1 MRCGD
6 WFESS
11 EARKESWN
19 GEGIN
24 SPGGR
29 DSDPFWRIDPVK
41 LFQSLATPA
50 GDGVLRRW
58 VLEVQVIC

>member
-6 WFESS
+6 WLESS
-11 EARKESWN
+11 EARKEAWN

-24 SPGGR
+24 SPGVR
-29 DSDPFWRIDPVK
+29 ESDPFWRIDPLK

-50 GDGVLRRW
+50 GDGV
-58 VLEVQVIC
+58 